1 MSDGQESDWPLY
13 SRVLWEP
20 LRRGRL
26 PKLAEVWCKY
36 APGGLTDLDL
46 LPENPARHMQIKET
60 RIAEIDLAKG
70 VARLAETG
78 PITPRAAALKIAR
91 RIVNIWRQSDPQWWD
106 CTGRHHNR
114 PMCAALHDAIYRAW
128 LKHRPAASNVP
139 RREAA

>member
-1 MSDGQESDWPLY
+1 MSDVQKSDWPLY

-36 APGGLTDLDL
+36 APGGLPDLDL
-46 LPENPARHMQIKET
+46 LPENPARHMQIKDT
-60 RIAEIDLAKG
+60 RIAEIDLANG
-70 VARLAETG
+70 VAKLAETG

-91 RIVNIWRQSDPQWWD
+91 RIVNIWRQDDPRWWAQK
-106 CTGRHHNR
+106 GRNEADAMR
-114 PMCAALHDAIYRAW
+114 AALHDAIYRAW

-139 RREAA
+139 GRETA